1 MDKIDDIRVI
11 EEFVL
16 WLEEDQ
22 KPNFML
28 PRNDRN
34 NWLDKKLKEYKEI
47 IFKKKINKGQK
58 DREDIIGIIEGTEI
72 SQIRC
77 RESQNILDAKVEDEI
92 YIYVID
98 APAVLRMANEFRFN
112 VVQKNKR
119 KYLVPVEKFE
129 NGAYVNMDK

>member
-1 MDKIDDIRVI
+1 MDKIEEERVI

-47 IFKKKINKGQK
+47 IFKNPVKK
-58 DREDIIGIIEGTEI
+58 
-72 SQIRC
+72 
-77 RESQNILDAKVEDEI
+77 
-92 YIYVID
+92 
-98 APAVLRMANEFRFN
+98 
-112 VVQKNKR
+112 
-119 KYLVPVEKFE
+119 
-129 NGAYVNMDK
+129 